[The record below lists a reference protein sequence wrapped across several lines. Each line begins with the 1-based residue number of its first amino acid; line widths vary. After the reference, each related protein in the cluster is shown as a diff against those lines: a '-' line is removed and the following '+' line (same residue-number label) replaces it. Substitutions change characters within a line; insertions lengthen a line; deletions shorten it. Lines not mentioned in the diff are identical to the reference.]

1 MDKLWVVAMA
11 VNLMAKPF
19 DLSSVRLLDSPFKWA
34 MERDAA
40 YLLQLEPD
48 RLLSRFRSEAGLQP
62 KAPPYGGWEGM
73 GVAGH
78 TLGHYLSACSM
89 MFASTG
95 DERFRERVNY
105 IVDELELCQQA
116 HGDGYVAAIPE
127 GRRVFS
133 EIAQGIIRAKP
144 FDLNGVWVPWYTL
157 HKLFAGLLDA
167 HRFCGN
173 EKALRIAMR
182 LADWVERTTANLTDE
197 QFQQMLACEHGGMV
211 EVLAE
216 LYARTGD
223 ERYLRLAK
231 RFYHKAV
238 MEPLARGVDCL
249 PGLHGNTQ
257 VPKVIGM
264 ARLYELTG
272 ERVPYRVIAEFF
284 WERVVK
290 HHCYVIG
297 GFTDGEYFG
306 EPDRLD
312 DRLGTN
318 TAEVCKTYNLLKLT
332 KHLFSWSPSVEKA
345 DYYERALY
353 NHILA
358 SQNPDDGMMCYYV
371 PMRPGHF
378 KTYSTPFDSFWCCVG
393 TGMENHARY
402 GEFIYFH
409 TDDELLV
416 NLFIPSELKWSE
428 KGVRVRL
435 ETDFPESELVRL
447 TLSCDKPTELTIS
460 VRCPSWLVGLPEA
473 RLNGTTLPVSAR
485 PGSYLSIRRTW
496 QTGDNLEIRLPMGF
510 WLEPLPDNPA
520 RAAILYGPIVLAGD
534 LGPIDQP
541 EPILI
546 PALVTHG
553 QNPSEWIEIVSK
565 KPLTFR
571 TKGVGRP
578 QDITL
583 VPFYAMHHRRYT
595 VYWDLLTEEQWKQRE
610 AEWKAEQERLKE
622 LEQRTVDLVVVGDEQ
637 SEREHNLQGE
647 RTSSGNFG
655 IRRWRHATDGGW
667 FSYDLKVDPNQ
678 PMELVVT
685 YWGSDAGARVFDI
698 IVDGKVIATQR
709 LQRNKPGQFFDVT
722 YPIPIELTK
731 GKEKVTV
738 RFQAHPKCIA
748 GGVFGVRM
756 VRAKAQ

>member
-1 MDKLWVVAMA
+1 MA

-19 DLSSVRLLDSPFKWA
+19 DLSSVRLLDSPFKRA
-34 MERDAA
+34 MERDAV

-89 MFASTG
+89 IFASTG

-167 HRFCGN
+167 HKFCGN
-173 EKALRIAMR
+173 EKALKIAMR
-182 LADWVERTTANLTDE
+182 LADWAERTTANLTDE

-211 EVLAE
+211 EVLVE

-238 MEPLARGVDCL
+238 MDPLARGVDCL

-272 ERVPYRVIAEFF
+272 ERAPYRVIAEFF

-297 GFTDGEYFG
+297 GFTDGEMFG
-306 EPDRLD
+306 EPDRLN

-416 NLFIPSELKWSE
+416 NLFIPSELNWNE

-435 ETDFPESELVRL
+435 ETEFPESKLIRL

-460 VRCPSWLVGLPEA
+460 VRCPSWLAGLPEA
-473 RLNGTTLPVSAR
+473 KLNGTTLPVSAR

-496 QTGDNLEIRLPMGF
+496 QTGDTLEIQLPMGF
-510 WLEPLPDNPA
+510 WLEPILDNPG
-520 RAAILYGPIVLAGD
+520 RSAILYGPIVLAGD
-534 LGPIDQP
+534 LGQIDQA
-541 EPILI
+541 EPLLI
-546 PALVTHG
+546 PAFVTHG
-553 QNPSEWIEIVSK
+553 RNPSDWIEVASK
-565 KPLTFR
+565 KPLTLR

-578 QDITL
+578 QDVTL

-595 VYWDLLTEEQWKQRE
+595 VYWDFLTEEQWKQRE
-610 AEWKAEQERLKE
+610 AEWKAEQERLRE
-622 LEQRTVDLVVVGDEQ
+622 LEQRTVDFVAIGDEQ
-637 SEREHNLQGE
+637 SEREHNFQGE
-647 RTSSGNFG
+647 RTASGNFG
-655 IRRWRHATDGGW
+655 TRRWRHATDGGW

-698 IVDGKVIATQR
+698 LVDGKVIATQR

-722 YPIPIELTK
+722 YTIPIELTK
-731 GKEKVTV
+731 GKEKVTI

-756 VRAKAQ
+756 VRVKTQ

>member
-19 DLSSVRLLDSPFKWA
+19 DLSSVRLLDSPFKRA

-78 TLGHYLSACSM
+78 TFGHYLSACSM
-89 MFASTG
+89 MFASTS

-173 EKALRIAMR
+173 EKALKIAMR
-182 LADWVERTTANLTDE
+182 LADWAERTTANLTDE

-238 MEPLARGVDCL
+238 MDPLSRGVDCL

-272 ERVPYRVIAEFF
+272 ERFPYRVIAEFF

-297 GFTDGEYFG
+297 GFTDGEHFG
-306 EPDRLD
+306 EPDRLN

-409 TDDELLV
+409 TDDELLI
-416 NLFIPSELKWSE
+416 NLFIPSELNWSE

-435 ETDFPESELVRL
+435 ETEFPESELVRF

-460 VRCPSWLVGLPEA
+460 IRCPSWLAGLPEA
-473 RLNGTTLPVSAR
+473 KLNGTTLPVSAR

-496 QTGDNLEIRLPMGF
+496 QTGDTLEIRLPMGF

-553 QNPSEWIEIVSK
+553 RKPSEWIDVVSK
-565 KPLTFR
+565 KPLTFQ

-578 QDITL
+578 QDVSL

-595 VYWDLLTEEQWKQRE
+595 VYWDFLTEEQWKQRE
-610 AEWKAEQERLKE
+610 AEWKAEQERLMD
-622 LEQRTVDLVVVGDEQ
+622 LEQRTVDFVVIGDEQ
-637 SEREHNLQGE
+637 SERKHNLQGE
-647 RTSSGNFG
+647 RTTSGSFG
-655 IRRWRHATDGGW
+655 TRRWRHATDGGW
-667 FSYDLKVDPNQ
+667 FSYDLRVDPNQ

-698 IVDGKVIATQR
+698 LVDGKVIATQR
-709 LQRNKPGQFFDVT
+709 LQLNKPGQFFDVT

-748 GGVFGVRM
+748 GGIFGLRM

>member
-1 MDKLWVVAMA
+1 
-11 VNLMAKPF
+11 
-19 DLSSVRLLDSPFKWA
+19 
-34 MERDAA
+34 
-40 YLLQLEPD
+40 
-48 RLLSRFRSEAGLQP
+48 
-62 KAPPYGGWEGM
+62 
-73 GVAGH
+73 
-78 TLGHYLSACSM
+78 
-89 MFASTG
+89 
-95 DERFRERVNY
+95 
-105 IVDELELCQQA
+105 
-116 HGDGYVAAIPE
+116 
-127 GRRVFS
+127 
-133 EIAQGIIRAKP
+133 
-144 FDLNGVWVPWYTL
+144 
-157 HKLFAGLLDA
+157 
-167 HRFCGN
+167 
-173 EKALRIAMR
+173 
-182 LADWVERTTANLTDE
+182 
-197 QFQQMLACEHGGMV
+197 
-211 EVLAE
+211 
-216 LYARTGD
+216 
-223 ERYLRLAK
+223 
-231 RFYHKAV
+231 
-238 MEPLARGVDCL
+238 
-249 PGLHGNTQ
+249 
-257 VPKVIGM
+257 
-264 ARLYELTG
+264 
-272 ERVPYRVIAEFF
+272 
-284 WERVVK
+284 
-290 HHCYVIG
+290 
-297 GFTDGEYFG
+297 
-306 EPDRLD
+306 
-312 DRLGTN
+312 
-318 TAEVCKTYNLLKLT
+318 
-332 KHLFSWSPSVEKA
+332 
-345 DYYERALY
+345 
-353 NHILA
+353 
-358 SQNPDDGMMCYYV
+358 
-371 PMRPGHF
+371 
-378 KTYSTPFDSFWCCVG
+378 
-393 TGMENHARY
+393 MENHARY

-416 NLFIPSELKWSE
+416 NLFIPSELNWSE
-428 KGVRVRL
+428 KGVLVRL

-460 VRCPSWLVGLPEA
+460 VRCPSWLAGLPEA

-496 QTGDNLEIRLPMGF
+496 QTGDNFEIRLPMGF

-565 KPLTFR
+565 KPSTFR

-578 QDITL
+578 QDVTL

-595 VYWDLLTEEQWKQRE
+595 VYWDLLTKDQWKQRE

-655 IRRWRHATDGGW
+655 TRRWRHATDGGW